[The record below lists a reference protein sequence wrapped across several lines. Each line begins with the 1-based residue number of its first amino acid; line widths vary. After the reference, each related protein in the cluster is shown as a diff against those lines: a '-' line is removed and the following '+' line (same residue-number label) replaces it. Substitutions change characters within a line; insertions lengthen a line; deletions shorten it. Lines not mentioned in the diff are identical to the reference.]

1 MAVDKISHER
11 LLMLVS
17 YDPLTGLFTNRVRR
31 SMSPA
36 GTVLRPRNRIAISIE
51 GRHYQPAHLV
61 WFFVHGKWP
70 DLLIDHI
77 DTNPE
82 NNRIENLREA
92 NTTQNAHNRKVS
104 KKNKSGFKG
113 VNKATEANR
122 WQATIKAKGK
132 KIYIGIFH
140 TPEEAHAAYVEAA
153 TRLFGEFAR
162 AA

>member
-1 MAVDKISHER
+1 MLLMAVDKISHER

-17 YDPLTGLFTNRVRR
+17 YDPLTVLFTNMVRR

-82 NNRIENLREA
+82 NNRIEN
-92 NTTQNAHNRKVS
+92 AHNRKVS

-132 KIYIGIFH
+132 KIYLGIFH